1 MRRNIKEKN
10 THTHMEV
17 SMRLISL
24 LNLFRKLNLNLLEN
38 NIEENFNIF
47 LGLSDCIL
55 IVLSR
60 LEFIE

>member
-1 MRRNIKEKN
+1 
-10 THTHMEV
+10 MEV